1 MEKKNIVKLNPGMDT
16 TETAED
22 KYLVKL
28 RKEYDFEGRKIKE
41 IDLSGLEDLTG
52 ENMIAAEKYLASSGV
67 VAATAEMSI
76 AYCFYIASV
85 ASGIP
90 LEFFKRLSPK
100 DAVKVKTKVT
110 SFFYNEG

>member
-1 MEKKNIVKLNPGMDT
+1 MEKENIVELNPGMDAT
-16 TETAED
+16 GTAEN

-28 RKEYDFEGRKIKE
+28 RKEYNFEGRKIKE
-41 IDLSGLEDLTG
+41 IDLSGLEDITG

-76 AYCFYIASV
+76 AYCFFIANV

-90 LEFFKRLSPK
+90 LEFFKRLFPK
-100 DAVKVKTKVT
+100 DAVKVKNKVT
-110 SFFYNEG
+110 GFFYNED